1 MAHAMR
7 VQVPLSALEKDR
19 GTKVLRSFYF
29 SVEEWWKFDATVA
42 RAGDTLKLFLI
53 CNDFPIAAFIRAN
66 TFQNACGL

>member
-1 MAHAMR
+1 
-7 VQVPLSALEKDR
+7 
-19 GTKVLRSFYF
+19 
-29 SVEEWWKFDATVA
+29 VEEWWKFDATVA